1 MANLRSIT
9 HGGIA
14 RTERYER
21 RLRNNV
27 GDAVDI
33 VLGLVKVDHARPAT
47 GLLRRFAPQMIV
59 FSFLHLKHY
68 VGLPAQH
75 H

>member
-9 HGGIA
+9 HGGIVH
-14 RTERYER
+14 TERYER

-33 VLGLVKVDHARPAT
+33 LLGLVKVDHARPPPVSS
-47 GLLRRFAPQMIV
+47 GGSRHR
-59 FSFLHLKHY
+59 
-68 VGLPAQH
+68 
-75 H
+75 